1 MKIKLDFENIE
12 DYIITIENTIEDY
25 EDYQKTIKTKMQ
37 YIIDQGSGL
46 FFIELK
52 EELGIR
58 IENISK
64 INEYLEELKNR
75 LENFISDYKEYDDSV
90 VNGKYLFD
98 TEEVE
103 TKKYKIKNFFEN
115 INYLNQNFEQTKEYE
130 EYDNKKRIFLN
141 NEESNWQLRNIY
153 SEDIETAEYLIQKK
167 DKIEEYLANEKYNLK
182 IITEV
187 EDLLRKEKR

>member
-1 MKIKLDFENIE
+1 M
-12 DYIITIENTIEDY
+12 
-25 EDYQKTIKTKMQ
+25 
-37 YIIDQGSGL
+37 
-46 FFIELK
+46 
-52 EELGIR
+52 
-58 IENISK
+58 
-64 INEYLEELKNR
+64 
-75 LENFISDYKEYDDSV
+75 
-90 VNGKYLFD
+90 
-98 TEEVE
+98 
-103 TKKYKIKNFFEN
+103 KNFFEN
-115 INYLNQNFEQTKEYE
+115 INYLNQNFEQTQEYE